1 MVTPSRSFTTSAPC
15 EPRGRRL
22 MQKVWAFVRGC
33 LLLLG
38 KGSKLY
44 YAWLSALMVLI
55 AIGVFAYAN
64 QLYNGLIV
72 TAMRDQVSW
81 GFYISNFTFT
91 VGVAAAAILLVIPA
105 SVYHWKPIK
114 ENAIL
119 HEILAGPPVGGG

>member
-1 MVTPSRSFTTSAPC
+1 
-15 EPRGRRL
+15 

-33 LLLLG
+33 FLLVM

-44 YAWLSALMVLI
+44 YTWLSTLLIPI
-55 AIGVFAYAN
+55 AIGVVAYTN

-91 VGVAAAAILLVIPA
+91 VGV
-105 SVYHWKPIK
+105 
-114 ENAIL
+114 
-119 HEILAGPPVGGG
+119 